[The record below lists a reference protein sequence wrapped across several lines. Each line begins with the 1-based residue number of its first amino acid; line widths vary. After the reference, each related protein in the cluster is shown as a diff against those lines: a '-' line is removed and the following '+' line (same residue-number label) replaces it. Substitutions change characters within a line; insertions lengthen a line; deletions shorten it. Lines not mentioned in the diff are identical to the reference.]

1 MIQGDT
7 PSEVSS
13 SDDDRAV
20 RTGMHRKLEIF
31 NLLVVIDSLRAAS
44 FGLGALSKFASKRF
58 HLLLLPLE
66 ELEKCL
72 DILSRGR

>member
-1 MIQGDT
+1 
-7 PSEVSS
+7 
-13 SDDDRAV
+13 
-20 RTGMHRKLEIF
+20 MHRKLEIF